1 MTGCGVDVRGGT
13 CASEPRGRRVL
24 SFTVMSAPTLTEFVL
39 ANTTLT
45 PVPLVP
51 EVVLHSAC
59 EAMELWERTH
69 HDQPPFW
76 AFPWAGGQALARH
89 VLDHP
94 ELVRGRKVFDLASGS
109 GLVAI
114 AAALAGAGEVIAN
127 DIDPLSLAAVDLNAA
142 ANDVR
147 IATLPGDQL
156 GGDAQ
161 DADVV
166 LAGDVFYDA
175 HITALVLPFLH
186 RAARRGAFVLLG
198 DPDRAHL
205 PRDRFTAR
213 ARYEVPV
220 PLTLESTD
228 TRGATV
234 WSP

>member
-1 MTGCGVDVRGGT
+1 
-13 CASEPRGRRVL
+13 
-24 SFTVMSAPTLTEFVL
+24 MSAPTLAEFVL

-59 EAMELWERTH
+59 EAMELWERTD

-76 AFPWAGGQALARH
+76 AFPWAGGQALARY

-94 ELVRGRKVFDLASGS
+94 ELVRGRTVFDLASGS

-114 AAALAGAGEVIAN
+114 AAALAGAGEVVAN
-127 DIDPLSLAAVDLNAA
+127 DIDPLSLTAVELNAA

-147 IATLPGDQL
+147 VATLPGDQL
-156 GGDAQ
+156 AGDASE
-161 DADVV
+161 AEVV

-175 HITALVLPFLH
+175 EITALVLPFLD
-186 RAARRGAFVLLG
+186 RAASRGAVVLLG

-205 PRDRFTAR
+205 PRDRFVAR
-213 ARYEVPV
+213 GRYEVPV

>member
-1 MTGCGVDVRGGT
+1 
-13 CASEPRGRRVL
+13 
-24 SFTVMSAPTLTEFVL
+24 MSAPTLAEFVL

-59 EAMELWERTH
+59 EAMELWERTD

-76 AFPWAGGQALARH
+76 AFPWAGGQALARY

-94 ELVRGRKVFDLASGS
+94 ELVRGRTVFDLASGS

-114 AAALAGAGEVIAN
+114 AAALAGAGEVVAN
-127 DIDPLSLAAVDLNAA
+127 DIDPLSLTAVELNAA

-156 GGDAQ
+156 AGDASE
-161 DADVV
+161 AEVV

-175 HITALVLPFLH
+175 EITALVLPFLD
-186 RAARRGAFVLLG
+186 RAASRGAVVLLG

-205 PRDRFTAR
+205 PRDRFVAR
-213 ARYEVPV
+213 GRYEVPV

-234 WSP
+234 WSH